1 MTGGRA
7 IVLGR
12 TGRNFAAGMSG
23 GIAYVLDEASDF
35 PSRCNTEMV
44 DLESLEDGEEIR
56 DLQELIQRH
65 VGYTESKLGQRILDH
80 WEAMVPQFVKV
91 MPRDYKRVLQ
101 HIQKALADGLTGDD
115 ALTAAFEENAR
126 DVARIGGS

>member
-1 MTGGRA
+1 
-7 IVLGR
+7 
-12 TGRNFAAGMSG
+12 MSG
-23 GIAYVLDEASDF
+23 GIAYVLDETGDF
-35 PSRCNTEMV
+35 PTRCNREMV
-44 DLESLEDGEEIR
+44 DLEALTDPEEIR
-56 DLQELIQRH
+56 DLKDIIQRH
-65 VGYTESKLGQRILDH
+65 VGYTESALGQRILNNWD
-80 WEAMVPQFVKV
+80 ALVPKFVKV